1 MPHFSPIFY
10 PHRISSLI
18 PFHFLCVSP
27 PTYHFRLLPLRII
40 WHDMGSVSAAQEC
53 RFGVAG
59 IQNDVISNISA
70 CCLTVAASM
79 EWPEEAQITFVWCI
93 ISSLQFG
100 SLKVHSSL
108 HVVSCLRYR
117 YCTRCHDPF
126 LQWVFGG
133 TAKLAS
139 KRGWM
144 DVNITKG
151 GLCRVIIFLVRGLV
165 LSCHVCLLASFS
177 GAVHTFMS
185 VNVLLTHDLSGT
197 FSRPASSD
205 CVALRCIRSRH

>member
-1 MPHFSPIFY
+1 MTTVEIIIVQFDEIFKCLLFNWQFCSNGFVQFSSI
-10 PHRISSLI
+10 
-18 PFHFLCVSP
+18 
-27 PTYHFRLLPLRII
+27 
-40 WHDMGSVSAAQEC
+40 SVSLC
-53 RFGVAG
+53 WT
-59 IQNDVISNISA
+59 D
-70 CCLTVAASM
+70 M
-79 EWPEEAQITFVWCI
+79 EPE
-93 ISSLQFG
+93 L
-100 SLKVHSSL
+100 
-108 HVVSCLRYR
+108 CLRYR

-177 GAVHTFMS
+177 GAVHTYMS
-185 VNVLLTHDLSGT
+185 VNVLLTDDLSST

-205 CVALRCIRSRH
+205 CVALRCIRSRHGVT